1 MNIFNIIFKIMILHI
16 AKKDFL
22 DNFTS
27 ARFVAGF
34 LLCLFL
40 VPFTVYTGTRLYES
54 RVDKYQRDA
63 READEIFTKAQV
75 YAQIQPVAVIQP
87 SPLTIFSKG
96 ISEQVGSKASLSN
109 SEIPTFATGITTMY
123 ENQFLNRFVSL
134 DFINILAIILSL
146 IGVFLSYDIFS
157 REKEDGT
164 LKLLL
169 SNNVKR
175 SDFFLGK
182 VSGILLTF
190 IPLLLVC
197 YILVFIILWISP
209 SVSLSADDYA
219 RILLLFVFSLLY
231 LSFFIL
237 LGSYIS
243 SKAGTSSTSL
253 IINLFI
259 WCFLLFLLPNSM
271 SYLGKNI
278 VKSDNYSIVRMN
290 TMDLDNEFW
299 KKYGELQKQVKA
311 ETGMVYTN
319 WNLCAGWNYGP
330 VLLCFTT
337 HDVMKYERRMHE
349 LTAPMVLD
357 YAGKKWHLQEVYLN
371 QLFHQQKIVKYLSCL
386 SPSEILKYV
395 SSSLC
400 KSDMENHVD
409 FMNQARN
416 YREQFFNYYKEN
428 KIFSSYN
435 YFSPHKESE
444 IPKTQEEAM
453 KMVAQWRSTAKPE
466 STFDLSSLGFISTA
480 GLPRFTYNERGIID
494 GLSDQLWI
502 FAGLISACVVL
513 IWITYS
519 SLIKYDIR

>member
-1 MNIFNIIFKIMILHI
+1 MIWHI
-16 AKKDFL
+16 VKKDFL

-27 ARFVAGF
+27 ARFVVGF

-40 VPFTVYTGTRLYES
+40 VPYTVYTGTKVYES
-54 RVDKYQRDA
+54 RVEKYQRDEKNA
-63 READEIFTKAQV
+63 NEIFTKAQV
-75 YAQIQPVAVIQP
+75 YAQIQPMAVIQP
-87 SPLTIFSKG
+87 SPLNIFCKG
-96 ISEQVGSKASLSN
+96 ISEQVGSLVN
-109 SEIPTFATGITTMY
+109 LRNNEVPTFATGITTMY

-134 DFINILAIILSL
+134 DFVNILAIILSL

-169 SNNVKR
+169 SNHVKR

-182 VSGILLTF
+182 AGGILLTF

-209 SVSLSADDYA
+209 FVSLSADDYA
-219 RILLLFVFSLLY
+219 RILLLFLFSLLY
-231 LSFFIL
+231 LSFFIF

-243 SKAGTSSTSL
+243 SKARTSSTSL

-259 WCFLLFLLPNSM
+259 WCFLLFLLPNAM

-278 VKSDNYSIVRMN
+278 VKIDNYSIVRLNMG
-290 TMDLDNEFW
+290 DLDGEFW
-299 KKYGELQKQVKA
+299 EKRGELQQQVQK
-311 ETGMVYTN
+311 ETGLEN
-319 WNLCAGWNYGP
+319 HSWNLCAGWNYGP

-337 HDVMKYERRMHE
+337 LDNMIYERKMHE
-349 LTAPMVLD
+349 STAPMVLD
-357 YAGKKWHLQEVYLN
+357 YATKKWHLQEAYLN
-371 QLFHQQKIVKYLSCL
+371 RLYRQQKIIKYLSSL
-386 SPSEILKYV
+386 SPSEVLKYV
-395 SSSLC
+395 SASLC
-400 KSDMENHVD
+400 KSDMESHVD
-409 FMNQARN
+409 FMNQARS

-444 IPKTQEEAM
+444 IPKTQEEAVIM
-453 KMVAQWRSTAKPE
+453 QAQWRLTAKPE
-466 STFDLSSLGFISTA
+466 STFDLSSLGYVSTSA
-480 GLPRFTYNERGIID
+480 LPRFIYNERGILD
-494 GLSDQLWI
+494 GLADQLWI
-502 FAGLISACVVL
+502 FAVLIAACTVL

-519 SLIKYDIR
+519 SFIKYDIR